1 MVEVPLFVQHR
12 LRSTPYSERVA
23 QYKPIY
29 TIYNRMLLPSSY
41 GSLEEDAQHLKTAVQ
56 VWDVSAQRQVE
67 VLGMDA
73 HKLITMLTPRDLRK
87 AEPGRC
93 YYAPITNREGG
104 ILNDPVVL
112 CLEENRFWLSL
123 ADSDLL
129 LWINGLATGHNLNVQ
144 IFEPDVS
151 PLAIQGPRAEDVV
164 ARLFG
169 EDLRAVKPFRFMRCA
184 FQGRPQVV
192 ARSGWS
198 KQGGFEIYLDDFSLG
213 GALWDAVMEA
223 GQEFDIRPGC
233 PNLIERLEG
242 GLLSWG
248 NDIHFDD
255 TPLECGLEK
264 FCNISEDG
272 HDFIG
277 KQALLRQEQE
287 GLGKRLRGVRL
298 AGAPLAPL
306 AHPWPCFLDDAQV
319 GEVRSAVW
327 SPDLSSNIGNA
338 MLSAP
343 AFALGASLRV
353 ATPEG
358 DRQAEVCAIPFV

>member
-1 MVEVPLFVQHR
+1 MVEVPLFVQNR
-12 LRSTPYSERVA
+12 LRSTPFSEKVA
-23 QYKPIY
+23 EYKPVY
-29 TIYNRMLLPSSY
+29 TIYNRMMLPSSY
-41 GSLEEDAQHLKTAVQ
+41 GSLEENAHHLKTAVQ

-67 VLGMDA
+67 IIGTDA
-73 HKLITMLTPRDLRK
+73 HKLVTMLTPRDLTK
-87 AEPGRC
+87 AEAGRC

-104 ILNDPVVL
+104 IINDPVAV
-112 CLEENRFWLSL
+112 CLDENRFWLSL

-129 LWINGLATGHNLNVQ
+129 LWVNGLATGLNLNVQ

-169 EDLRAVKPFRFMRCA
+169 EEIRAVKPFRFMRCA
-184 FQGRPQVV
+184 FHDRPQVV

-213 GALWDAVMEA
+213 NALWDAVMEA
-223 GQEFDIRPGC
+223 GKDFDIRPGC
-233 PNLIERLEG
+233 PNLIERIES
-242 GLLSWG
+242 GLLSFG
-248 NDIHFDD
+248 NDMYPED
-255 TPLECGLEK
+255 TPLECGLDK
-264 FCNISEDG
+264 FCSISEDG

-277 KQALLRQEQE
+277 KPALLRQQSE
-287 GLGKRLRGVRL
+287 GFTKALRGVHI
-298 AGAPLAPL
+298 AGKPLAPL
-306 AHPWPCFLDDAQV
+306 AHPWHCWLDDKPI

-338 MLSAP
+338 MLNAP
-343 AFALGASLRV
+343 AFTLGTSLRV

-358 DRQAEVCAIPFV
+358 DRQAEVCTLPFV